1 MEQAIAP
8 KVYRCGTTRGHRR
21 HRTLG
26 ETPCEPCRIAW
37 NAECRKKQ
45 QELRESG
52 WVRPG
57 RNPNPKRNVVCS
69 VCGEPIIRTGKC
81 GATPRHRK
89 CRPEKFWANAIQISD
104 VGRRAIYD
112 RDGWVCQ
119 ICHEPVDRELDPQDR
134 MAATLDHVVP
144 RSLTL
149 FPDDSPANLRLAHRS
164 CNSRRGNRAA

>member
-1 MEQAIAP
+1 MEQ
-8 KVYRCGTTRGHRR
+8 RTQLNCGTPGGRDRHRR
-21 HRTLG
+21 RG
-26 ETPCEPCRIAW
+26 EKPCD
-37 NAECRKKQ
+37 ECREIWNRLSRERQ
-45 QELRESG
+45 ARLRESG

-57 RNPNPKRNVVCS
+57 RNPKPKRNVACS

-104 VGRRAIYD
+104 ADRRAVYE
-112 RDGWVCQ
+112 RDGWECQ
-119 ICHEPVDRELDPQDR
+119 ICHEPVDRTLDPQDR

-144 RSLTL
+144 RSMTL
-149 FPDDSPANLRLAHRS
+149 FPDDSPTNLRLAHRS